1 MVKNDID
8 VGFIIKK
15 AVKSIVHDPGYILLY
30 LLPILV
36 YIIAMIHMWLIIG
49 VDPLAVSQNIQN
61 QSEFLNILREK
72 LPSMVVM
79 GIVYGIVSI
88 IVGTV
93 AIAGLIKKVE
103 VQETREKLDVSD
115 ALSFGLKIFPR
126 LFAAMLIGILVI
138 AGPFLAVFAL
148 LFFSMIHNIVGL
160 VCLSSLLM
168 FILVIPVLYIAI
180 RLSLYPQACT
190 LDDLGPIDCLK
201 RSWQISKGN
210 VILIFV
216 TMLILIIIYI
226 AITIPFTILSYS
238 GLPYVS
244 SIGTII
250 VVAFFGPL
258 YSITLTLLYL
268 KISGKQKRTGTM
280 ESNLTDSSSDSFS
293 SRV

>member
-1 MVKNDID
+1 
-8 VGFIIKK
+8 
-15 AVKSIVHDPGYILLY
+15 
-30 LLPILV
+30 
-36 YIIAMIHMWLIIG
+36 
-49 VDPLAVSQNIQN
+49 
-61 QSEFLNILREK
+61 
-72 LPSMVVM
+72 
-79 GIVYGIVSI
+79 
-88 IVGTV
+88 
-93 AIAGLIKKVE
+93 
-103 VQETREKLDVSD
+103 
-115 ALSFGLKIFPR
+115 
-126 LFAAMLIGILVI
+126 
-138 AGPFLAVFAL
+138 
-148 LFFSMIHNIVGL
+148 
-160 VCLSSLLM
+160 LM

-190 LDDLGPIDCLK
+190 LDGLGPIDCLK